1 MEASKAAPRPNFG
14 QAYAALQTRPE
25 QDHLARLSHRLG
37 DRTGGELIQD
47 FLATYEIPFVFGNPG
62 TTETTFLAAVAA
74 SKATYVLSLHESSA
88 VGIAAGYAM
97 ITGKPS
103 LVSLHTYPG
112 LANGM
117 FNMRNALLSGV
128 PLLVVNGQQDS
139 RFLIHN
145 PVLGAPN
152 AQLAETATKYAYEV
166 TSIDDLAVALQRCY
180 LQARLQPTGP
190 VFLSIPMNFML
201 EQTGHTTFKKTRI
214 IEDAVPRTIAEVVR
228 ALKAVP
234 AKKLV
239 IVADYAVGAARDLD
253 ALSRIAT
260 ALDADIYAAP
270 FHVQG
275 TVDPLH
281 PNFRGQLPP
290 TTKEINET
298 LAGYH
303 TMLLIG
309 EKVDTFTYDGLSAMP
324 SELQVIQVAPS
335 TRQLGFD
342 YPCDIAVLGEIKATL
357 DSMAA
362 ELGAQAVA
370 PGARSPDVKA
380 LEAHYPPSGKRPSDA
395 LILGVLRQLEP
406 TTHVITEGSS
416 EDAIVQDMA
425 VRLGFRNVHFSPR
438 GGGLGWA
445 MPLCVGIGLATRKHA
460 VCFVGD
466 GGSLFS
472 IHALWTAAKYSIP
485 SIFVCFVN
493 HEYRILKDLWC
504 NAMGTSIDTTKFVG
518 MEFDNPSLD
527 MRSIAEGFGARV
539 EKIETLQD
547 VSGVLQRA
555 HAHQGPS
562 FLIIDREP

>member
-1 MEASKAAPRPNFG
+1 MR
-14 QAYAALQTRPE
+14 
-25 QDHLARLSHRLG
+25 

-47 FLATYEIPFVFGNPG
+47 FLSTYEIPFVFGNPG
-62 TTETTFLAAVAA
+62 TTETTFLAAIAA
-74 SKATYVLSLHESSA
+74 SSATYVLSLHESSA
-88 VGIAAGYAM
+88 VGIAAGYALM
-97 ITGKPS
+97 TGKPS
-103 LVSLHTYPG
+103 IVSLHTYPG

-117 FNMRNALLSGV
+117 FNMRNALMAGV
-128 PLLVVNGQQDS
+128 PLLVINGQQDS

-152 AQLAETATKYAYEV
+152 TRLAETATKYSYEV
-166 TSIDDLAVALQRCY
+166 TGIDDLVVALQRCY

-201 EQTGHTTFKKTRI
+201 ERTGHTTFKKTRI
-214 IEDAVPRTIAEVVR
+214 VEDAVPRSIGDVVDSLR
-228 ALKAVP
+228 AVP

-239 IVADYAVGAARDLD
+239 IVADYAVGAAHSLD

-275 TVDPLH
+275 AVDPLH

-298 LAGYH
+298 LSRYH

-309 EKVDTFTYDGLSAMP
+309 EKVDTFTYDGRSAMP
-324 SELQVIQVAPS
+324 SELQVIQIAPATS
-335 TRQLGFD
+335 QLGFD
-342 YPCDIAVLGEIKATL
+342 YPCDIAVLGEIRGTL
-357 DSMAA
+357 DAVAA
-362 ELGAQAVA
+362 ALGTQAVSA
-370 PGARSPDVKA
+370 GDRTPDLAA
-380 LEAHYPPSGKRPSDA
+380 LESKYPASGKRPSDA
-395 LILGVLRQLEP
+395 LILGVLRHLDLAA
-406 TTHVITEGSS
+406 HVITEGSS

-445 MPLCVGIGLATRKHA
+445 MPLAVGIGLATRKHA

-472 IHALWTAAKYSIP
+472 IHALWTAAKYAIP

-493 HEYRILKDLWC
+493 HEYPLLKDLWC
-504 NAMGTSIDTTKFVG
+504 NVMGTTIETTRFVG
-518 MEFDNPSLD
+518 LDFDDPSLN
-527 MRSIAEGFGARV
+527 MQGIAEGFGARV
-539 EKIETLQD
+539 ESIGTLDSVGD
-547 VSGVLQRA
+547 VVKRA

-562 FLIIDREP
+562 FLITIVSADRRPFLTEGGKA

>member
-1 MEASKAAPRPNFG
+1 M
-14 QAYAALQTRPE
+14 T
-25 QDHLARLSHRLG
+25 

-47 FLATYEIPFVFGNPG
+47 FLGTYEIPFVFGNPG
-62 TTETTFLAAVAA
+62 TTETTFLAAIAA

-88 VGIAAGYAM
+88 VGIAAGYAL

-103 LVSLHTYPG
+103 IVSLHTYPG

-117 FNMRNALLSGV
+117 FNMRNALMSGL

-152 AQLAETATKYAYEV
+152 TKLAETATKYAYEV
-166 TSIDDLAVALQRCY
+166 TSIDDLVVALQRCY
-180 LQARLQPTGP
+180 LQARLQPAGP

-201 EQTGHTTFKKTRI
+201 ERTSHSTFKKTRI
-214 IEDAVPRTIAEVVR
+214 IEDAVPRTVGDVVS

-234 AKKLV
+234 PKRLAV
-239 IVADYAVGAARDLD
+239 VADYAVGAAQGVD

-260 ALDADIYAAP
+260 ILDADVYAAP

-281 PNFRGQLPP
+281 PNFCGQLPP
-290 TTKEINET
+290 TTKEINEI
-298 LAGYH
+298 LSRYH
-303 TMLLIG
+303 TMLLVG
-309 EKVDTFTYDGLSAMP
+309 EKVDTFTYDDRSALP
-324 SELQVIQVAPS
+324 SGLQVIQIAPA

-342 YPCDIAVLGEIKATL
+342 YPCDIAVLGDIKATL
-357 DSMAA
+357 DGIVTALGATAAAATERVTDMAA
-362 ELGAQAVA
+362 LDAKY
-370 PGARSPDVKA
+370 S
-380 LEAHYPPSGKRPSDA
+380 PSGKRPTDA
-395 LILGVLRQLEP
+395 LILGVLRHLGREV
-406 TTHVITEGSS
+406 HVITEGSS

-445 MPLCVGIGLATRKHA
+445 MPLGVGIGLATGKHA

-472 IHALWTAAKYSIP
+472 IHALWTAAKYRIP

-493 HEYRILKDLWC
+493 HEYRLLKDLWC
-504 NAMGTSIDTTKFVG
+504 NAMGTSIETTKFVG
-518 MEFDNPSLD
+518 MDFDNPKLN
-527 MRSIAEGFGARV
+527 MQGIAEGFGARV
-539 EKIETLQD
+539 ETIGALESIGD
-547 VSGVLQRA
+547 ILQRA
-555 HAHQGPS
+555 HAHHGPS
-562 FLIIDREP
+562 FLIVDREP